1 MRKFYSLI
9 TMLLI
14 VTIASS
20 QNTYTWNNASG
31 GDYQL
36 ETNWTPTRSAGI
48 IAASDILLF
57 NLGSSYTVNNIP
69 SQTVGRVNVSAGTVS
84 FAGAALA
91 TSLQINNNSGG
102 ADLIVADGASLI
114 QTASLE
120 TIVLG
125 NAATGDISG
134 TYSITTGA
142 TYNANGTNTNAVTTV
157 SSTGIIDNQ
166 GLLSSSVADRLAM
179 ASGSHYIHAQNGGLL
194 PFAGWDANS
203 TIEFTGVTS
212 SLPGNLNQTYGN
224 FTWNSSLQTATLSFN
239 SAVTTV
245 NGDFSVQNTGT
256 GAITFKNTGAAPA
269 VNVVGDFNLSG
280 GTLFIN
286 NTNNTQ
292 TLNVQ
297 GDVTISGGILTRS
310 GGTANFNFSG
320 TTQTFT
326 KTGGTISNV
335 VNFAINSGATVDFG
349 TSVLDGSTGT
359 FTLAIGGK
367 IITANADGIR
377 STGAFGAI
385 QVTGTRTYNSVADYE
400 FRGASTG
407 IFTTSTNPQV
417 RNFTVNNTTGNVTL
431 SQPMIVNGV
440 LTLTD
445 GELNT
450 SSTNILN
457 LADGA
462 TVAGVSNASFINGPI
477 RKTGDDA
484 FTFPTGRSGAGYVPI
499 AISAPASTTTVMT
512 AEYLRGIPPN
522 ANNITATGITHI
534 SGCDYWTLDHTAG
547 TAPTIN
553 ITLNWNANNPCGG
566 ASYVTDPTT
575 IKAVHYNG
583 TSWNTASLANGTG
596 TAAVGSVTWTGV
608 SVFSPFALG
617 TTATGNNNPLPVLFD
632 NVRAFEKSGGIQIEW
647 SNLTERDL
655 IEYVVERSLNG
666 RDYFE
671 YSSIAP
677 KSNQNDKA
685 DYTEFDAA
693 PSKGANFYRIRVLA
707 QGGKNI
713 YSKVLR
719 VDIGGSRKGF
729 SIYPNPV
736 IGKQVNLALTGVKQG
751 TYNVRVVTT
760 TGQDVFQKSIMTQAS
775 GITQTLVLPSTL
787 KPGIYNLLV
796 SGEGYSQ
803 NQLFIVQ

>member
-20 QNTYTWNNASG
+20 QQTYIWNNAAG
-31 GDYQL
+31 GDFQL
-36 ETNWTPTRSAGI
+36 PGNWAPNRGVL
-48 IAASDILLF
+48 AATDILEF
-57 NLGSSYTVNNIP
+57 NTGSSFNVTNVPTQTIGRLNI
-69 SQTVGRVNVSAGTVS
+69 SAGTVTFS
-84 FAGAALA
+84 GAGGTQTL
-91 TSLQINNNSGG
+91 TINNSAGG
-102 ADLIVADGASLI
+102 ADLIIADGASLI
-114 QTASLE
+114 QNSSLE
-120 TIVLG
+120 AIVLG
-125 NAATGDISG
+125 TAATADISG
-134 TYSITTGA
+134 TLTENG
-142 TYNANGTNTNAVTTV
+142 TYNTDGTNVVTTV
-157 SSTGIIDNQ
+157 SGTGIIDNRNTVT
-166 GLLSSSVADRLAM
+166 SF
-179 ASGSHYIHAQNGGLL
+179 SGTKLVMSGGSYYIHGLDGGNI
-194 PFAGWDANS
+194 PSATWDANA

-212 SLPGNLNQTYGN
+212 SMPNNLGQAYGN
-224 FTWNSSLQTATLSFN
+224 FIWNSSLQTATLSFN
-239 SAVTTV
+239 GNVTTI
-245 NGDFSVQNTGT
+245 NGDFSVQSTGT
-256 GAITFKNTGAAPA
+256 GTVSLKNVGGSSPT
-269 VNVVGDFNLSG
+269 NVAGDFNLSG
-280 GTLFIN
+280 GTLIITG
-286 NTNNTQ
+286 TNNTQ
-292 TLNVQ
+292 ILNVS
-297 GDVTISGGILTRS
+297 GDVMISGGTLTRT
-310 GGTANFNFSG
+310 GGTSNFNFSG
-320 TTQTFT
+320 ITQTFT
-326 KTGGTISNV
+326 KTGGTISNT
-335 VNFAINSGATVDFG
+335 VNFTILSGATVDFG
-349 TSVLDGSTGT
+349 TSILDGSNGT
-359 FTLAIGGK
+359 FTLATGGK
-367 IITANADGIR
+367 IITANPDGIR

-385 QVTGTRTYNSVADYE
+385 QVTGTRSYNSGADYE
-400 FRGASTG
+400 FRGATTG
-407 IFTTSTNPQV
+407 TFTTTTNPQV
-417 RNFTVNNTTGNVTL
+417 RNFIVNNTGGNVTL
-431 SQPMIVNGV
+431 SQPMTVTTQLNLTAGALISTATNM
-440 LTLTD
+440 LTL
-445 GELNT
+445 
-450 SSTNILN
+450 
-457 LADGA
+457 ADNA
-462 TVAGVSNASFINGPI
+462 TVTGASNASYVSGPI
-477 RKTGDDA
+477 RKTGDDV

-512 AEYLRGIPPN
+512 AEYLRGTPPN

-583 TSWNTASLANGTG
+583 TSWNTASLATGTG

-617 TTATGNNNPLPVLFD
+617 TTASGNNNPLPVMFD

-655 IEYVVERSLNG
+655 IEYVVERSVNG
-666 RDYFE
+666 RDYFD
-671 YSSIAP
+671 YSSFAP
-677 KSNQNDKA
+677 KNNQNDKA

-707 QGGKNI
+707 QGGKYI

-736 IGKQVNLALTGVKQG
+736 IGKQVNLSLTGVKQG

>member
-9 TMLLI
+9 TMLMI

-36 ETNWTPTRSAGI
+36 ETNWTPARSAGI

-69 SQTVGRVNVSAGTVS
+69 SQTVGRINVSAGTVS

-102 ADLIVADGASLI
+102 ADLIVADGASFI
-114 QTASLE
+114 QIASLE

-134 TYSITTGA
+134 TYSISTGA

-157 SSTGIIDNQ
+157 SGTGIIDNQ
-166 GLLSSSVADRLAM
+166 GTLTSGAVARLAM
-179 ASGSHYIHAQNGGLL
+179 TSGSRYIHAQNSGTIPL
-194 PFAGWDANS
+194 ADWNANS
-203 TIEFTGVTS
+203 TIEITGVTTTI
-212 SLPGNLNQTYGN
+212 PGNFVQPYGN
-224 FTWNSSLQTATLSFN
+224 FTWNSSLQTATFSFAALN
-239 SAVTTV
+239 
-245 NGDFSVQNTGT
+245 NIIGDFSVQNTGT
-256 GAITFKNTGAAPA
+256 GAITLKNAGGDHTTNIG
-269 VNVVGDFNLSG
+269 GDFNLSG
-280 GTLFIN
+280 GTVNIN
-286 NTNNTQ
+286 STNNTQ
-292 TLNVQ
+292 FINVL
-297 GDVTISGGILTRS
+297 GDVTISGGLLTRS
-310 GGTANFNFSG
+310 SGNANFNFSG
-320 TTQTFT
+320 ITQTFT
-326 KTGGTISNV
+326 KTGGAISNT
-335 VNFAINSGATVDFG
+335 VNFTINSGATVDFG
-349 TSVLDGSTGT
+349 TSILDGSNGT
-359 FTLAIGGK
+359 FTLASGGK
-367 IITANADGIR
+367 IITANPDGIR
-377 STGAFGAI
+377 SAGAFGAV
-385 QVTGTRTYNSVADYE
+385 QVTGTRTYNSGADYE
-400 FRGASTG
+400 FRGATTG
-407 IFTTSTNPQV
+407 TFTTSTNPQV

-450 SSTNILN
+450 SLTNLLN

-499 AISAPASTTTVMT
+499 IMSAPASTTTVMT
-512 AEYLRGIPPN
+512 AEYLRGTPPN
-522 ANNITATGITHI
+522 ASNITATGITHI

-547 TAPTIN
+547 TAPTIS
-553 ITLNWNANNPCGG
+553 ITLNWTANNPCGG

-596 TAAVGSVTWTGV
+596 TAAAGSVTWTGV

-617 TTATGNNNPLPVLFD
+617 TTATDNNNPLPVLFND
-632 NVRAFEKSGGIQIEW
+632 VRAFEKNGGIQIEW

-655 IEYVVERSLNG
+655 IQYVVQRSVNG
-666 RDYFE
+666 RDFID
-671 YSSIAP
+671 YSSFAP

-693 PSKGANFYRIRVLA
+693 PSKGANFYRIRVLE
-707 QGGKNI
+707 QGGKYI

-719 VDIGGSRKGF
+719 VDIGGNKKGF

-736 IGKQVNLALTGVKQG
+736 IGKQVNLILTGVKQG